1 MLTIVGL
8 ALSLS
13 GVGAAVGV
21 PLAITGAAIGAA
33 GGATTGISATV
44 EGVLKR
50 NNIKAV
56 QENLNIDRFKAVQ
69 IRTLLGRA
77 AQCTELAKAWH
88 IDSAL
93 LFGAGRVLP
102 GLAKFG
108 VTTAAGADMAFGISR
123 AAATAGLHVAGLV
136 LAGAVIPLDL
146 TQMII
151 SSIRIHKKDPSK
163 AIKDL
168 KDIANRLEHKL
179 RKYLIEQE
187 YFHQVYTIDGHWAYI
202 VINDDK
208 KVQFLERLQEGCTL
222 DELDDFGEVIESGE
236 NEVPEEIEQKMQDE
250 WYSHKD
256 SEDI

>member
-13 GVGAAVGV
+13 GVGAAVGI

-33 GGATTGISATV
+33 GGATTGISAAV

-56 QENLNIDRFKAVQ
+56 QESLNIDNFKAVQ
-69 IRTLLGRA
+69 IRTLLQRA
-77 AQCTELAKAWH
+77 AQSTELAKVWQ

-93 LFGAGRVLP
+93 LLGAARVLP

-108 VTTAAGADMAFGISR
+108 VTTAAGADIAFGISR

-136 LAGAVIPLDL
+136 LAAAVIPLDL

-163 AIKDL
+163 VIKDL

-179 RKYLIEQE
+179 RKYLIEQQCFE
-187 YFHQVYTIDGHWAYI
+187 CIYTVDGHWAYI
-202 VINDDK
+202 VIDYEK
-208 KVQFLERLQEGCTL
+208 KALFAERVQEGCTVE
-222 DELDDFGEVIESGE
+222 ELEDFGEVIESGE
-236 NEVPEEIEQKMQDE
+236 NEVPEEIMQKMQDE
-250 WYSHKD
+250 WYSHRD
-256 SEDI
+256 E

>member
-13 GVGAAVGV
+13 GVGAAVGI

-50 NNIKAV
+50 HNIKAV
-56 QENLNIDRFKAVQ
+56 QESLNIDNFKAVQ
-69 IRTLLGRA
+69 IQTLLQRA
-77 AQCTELAKAWH
+77 AQSTELAKVWQ

-93 LFGAGRVLP
+93 LGAARVLP

-108 VTTAAGADMAFGISR
+108 VTTAAGADVAFGISR

-136 LAGAVIPLDL
+136 LAAAVIPVDL

-151 SSIRIHKKDPSK
+151 NSIKIHKKDPSK
-163 AIKDL
+163 VIKNL
-168 KDIANRLEHKL
+168 KDIANNLEHKL
-179 RKYLIEQE
+179 RKYLIEQKCFE
-187 YFHQVYTIDGHWAYI
+187 FIYTIDGHWAYI
-202 VINDDK
+202 VIDYEK
-208 KVQFLERLQEGCTL
+208 KVLFEERLQDGCTVE
-222 DELDDFGEVIESGE
+222 ELEDFGEIIESGE
-236 NEVPEEIEQKMQDE
+236 NEVPEEIMQKMQDE
-250 WYSHKD
+250 WYSHRD
-256 SEDI
+256 E